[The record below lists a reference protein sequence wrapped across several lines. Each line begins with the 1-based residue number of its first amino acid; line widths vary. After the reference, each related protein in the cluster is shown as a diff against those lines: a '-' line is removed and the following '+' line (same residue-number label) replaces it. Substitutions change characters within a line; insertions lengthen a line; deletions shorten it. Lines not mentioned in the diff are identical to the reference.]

1 MTPNNR
7 TMLFAALGLVAAAL
21 TSAPGAQV
29 SLTSEDAAALQ
40 QWTLNVEGYL
50 AIRQQAVRVAPRPRI
65 VSDPTAFL
73 TQGAALA
80 VEIRARRAGA
90 RVGDLF
96 TTEVGRTF
104 RKQIARALT
113 DHQIAVADLLAD
125 LRSETMPG
133 APRPAV
139 NERFAWQLG
148 AAMPPCVLAALP
160 ELPKELQYRFVG
172 RDLILIDLDAN
183 LVIDIL
189 PGALPRPVMPKSAA
203 DPVRE

>member
-1 MTPNNR
+1 MTGNNR
-7 TMLFAALGLVAAAL
+7 TMFLAAVALIATAL
-21 TSAPGAQV
+21 TSAPDAQV
-29 SLTSEDAAALQ
+29 SMTPEDSAALQ

-50 AIRQQAVRVAPRPRI
+50 EIRQQAVRVAPLPRI
-65 VSDPTAFL
+65 SSDPAEFL
-73 TQGAALA
+73 MRRMALA

-113 DHQIAVADLLAD
+113 DHQIAIADLLAD

-133 APRPAV
+133 APLPAV

-160 ELPKELQYRFVG
+160 ELPKELQYRLVG
-172 RDLILIDLDAN
+172 RDLILIDLDAT

-189 PGALPRPVMPKSAA
+189 PGALPRPAMTKSAA
-203 DPVRE
+203 TSARE